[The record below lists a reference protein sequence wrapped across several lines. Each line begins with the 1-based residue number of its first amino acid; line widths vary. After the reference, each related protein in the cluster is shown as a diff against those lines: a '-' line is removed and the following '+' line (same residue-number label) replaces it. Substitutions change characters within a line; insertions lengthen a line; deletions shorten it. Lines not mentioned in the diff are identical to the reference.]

1 MGITGLKAK
10 ASEISRQ
17 QSIVNSQNSIATNP
31 NSIATNPNSIA
42 TNPNSIATNPNS
54 IATNPNSIAT
64 IPNSIATI
72 PNSIA
77 TIPNSIATIPNSIA
91 TIPNSIATIPNSIAT
106 IPNSIA
112 TIPNSIATIPNSIAT
127 SQQST
132 VNSQQ
137 STVNSQQSTVNSQ
150 HSTFNSQHST
160 FNIQQYSQTNPTAPV
175 IPERINARTIKVIGS
190 TVFTEQQ
197 LNQVVQPFAGRELT
211 IEELR
216 QAADAITQLY
226 LNNNYINSRAIPET
240 IQPGNTD
247 GVVVIRVIE
256 GRVADIDIQ
265 GNKRLNSGYIRD
277 RIRLGAGIPLNTIKL
292 EEQLRLLRLDPLFNN
307 VEASLRP
314 TGKVGESILIVR
326 VEEANPIISNL
337 SIDNYSPPSIGS
349 ERFGIELGHR
359 NLTGN
364 GDELAGTWYH
374 NLTGGSDIFDF
385 RYQIPVNAMNGKIS
399 LRYATNSNEI
409 TQPPFDNLGIKADLD
424 VYEINFR
431 QPIMRSPR
439 EEFALSFGFTHQ
451 SGQTFLFDRLPT
463 PFGIGP
469 DVNGVSR
476 TSVFKFSQDYVR
488 RDPQGAWYLQ
498 SQFNLGTGLLDA
510 TINANPTPD
519 ARFFSW
525 LGLVQRVQ
533 QLNQDHLLVIQG
545 EIQLTPDSLLPSQQ
559 FIIGGGRSVRGYR
572 QNARSG
578 DNGFRFAIEDRITVE
593 RNQAGLSTIE
603 LAPFLDLG
611 AVWNQADNPNK
622 LPNQTF
628 LASAGLGLLWNQAL
642 GIDKLTMRL
651 DYGIPFVN
659 LSDRGNNA
667 QDDGFYFSI
676 RYQP

>member
-1 MGITGLKAK
+1 MGITGLKVT
-10 ASEISRQ
+10 ASEISNQ
-17 QSIVNSQNSIATNP
+17 HFDKLSAAQSTVNSQHSIATNPNSIATNPNSIATNQNPIATNP

-64 IPNSIATI
+64 TQPSTVNR
-72 PNSIA
+72 
-77 TIPNSIATIPNSIA
+77 
-91 TIPNSIATIPNSIAT
+91 
-106 IPNSIA
+106 
-112 TIPNSIATIPNSIAT
+112 
-127 SQQST
+127 QQST
-132 VNSQQ
+132 VNSQP
-137 STVNSQQSTVNSQ
+137 
-150 HSTFNSQHST
+150 
-160 FNIQQYSQTNPTAPV
+160 YSQTNPTAPAPV
-175 IPERINARTIKVIGS
+175 IPERINVRKIQVLDS

-197 LNQVVQPFAGRELT
+197 LNQVVQPFEGRELT

-256 GRVADIDIQ
+256 GRVAEIDIQ
-265 GNKRLNSGYIRD
+265 GTKRLNYGYIRD
-277 RIRLGAGIPLNTIKL
+277 RIRLGAGQPLNTIKL

-326 VEEANPIISNL
+326 VEEANSIISNF
-337 SIDNYSPPSIGS
+337 SIDNYSPSSIGS
-349 ERFGIELGHR
+349 ERVGIELGYR

-364 GDELAGTWYH
+364 GDEITGAWYH
-374 NLTGGSDIFDF
+374 TLTGGSDIFDL

-399 LRYATNSNEI
+399 LRYASNSNEI

-431 QPIMRSPR
+431 QPLMRSPR

-451 SGQTFLFDRLPT
+451 NGQTFLFDRLPT

-469 DVNGVSR
+469 DVNGISR
-476 TSVFKFSQDYVR
+476 TSVFKFSQDYVK

-498 SQFNLGTGLLDA
+498 SQFSLGTGLLDA
-510 TINANPTPD
+510 TINADPTPD
-519 ARFFSW
+519 GRFFSW
-525 LGLVQRVQ
+525 LALIQRVQ
-533 QLNQDHLLVIQG
+533 QLNQNNLLVIQG
-545 EIQLTPDSLLPSQQ
+545 ELQLTPDSLLPSQQ
-559 FIIGGGRSVRGYR
+559 FVIGGGRSLRGYR

-603 LAPFLDLG
+603 LIPFLDLG